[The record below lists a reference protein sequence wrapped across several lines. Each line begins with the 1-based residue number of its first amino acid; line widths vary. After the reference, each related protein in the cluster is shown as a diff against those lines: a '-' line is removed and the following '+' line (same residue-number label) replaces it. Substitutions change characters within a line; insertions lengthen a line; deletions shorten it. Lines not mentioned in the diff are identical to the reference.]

1 MKFAVKCGRNSSICR
16 LHDPK
21 RLYLTGVHMGKLV
34 KLVKLVKLNNLE
46 YNPNR
51 DPAVYRRVPKK
62 PFRIQA
68 LLDGQGQVEAHVEV
82 DGKAYDQ
89 KKVTLPDT
97 YTSEISFATSG
108 VRVATLIVKD
118 AGGAERFRQDLRL
131 DVLDHAWIG

>member
-1 MKFAVKCGRNSSICR
+1 
-16 LHDPK
+16 
-21 RLYLTGVHMGKLV
+21 MG

-68 LLDGQGQVEAHVEV
+68 LLGGQGQVEACVEV

-89 KKVTLPDT
+89 KQLTLPDT
-97 YTSEISFATSG
+97 YTSEISFATPG
-108 VRVATLIVKD
+108 IRIGTLVIKD
-118 AGGAERFRQDLRL
+118 AAGKEQFRQDLRL
-131 DVLDHAWIG
+131 DVLEHEWIG